1 MFLML
6 LSLSIYK
13 GMDMV
18 PLCFKL
24 FQEMLGCF
32 PKQLHHFISHPQCT
46 ECSLSLAP
54 RGLRGCWGR
63 GNHLGTRRSLGAF
76 GCWEQVPAQ
85 LDGRGIP
92 TLSPHTPPSTP
103 TPNSSQ
109 AFSIHFDTY
118 LHRRQPEPTR
128 NPRQKVRVEP
138 RGDSQGTV

>member
-85 LDGRGIP
+85 LGEGRTTEGTRGFIMI
-92 TLSPHTPPSTP
+92 L
-103 TPNSSQ
+103 
-109 AFSIHFDTY
+109 IHISLMISDVDHLFM
-118 LHRRQPEPTR
+118 
-128 NPRQKVRVEP
+128 
-138 RGDSQGTV
+138 